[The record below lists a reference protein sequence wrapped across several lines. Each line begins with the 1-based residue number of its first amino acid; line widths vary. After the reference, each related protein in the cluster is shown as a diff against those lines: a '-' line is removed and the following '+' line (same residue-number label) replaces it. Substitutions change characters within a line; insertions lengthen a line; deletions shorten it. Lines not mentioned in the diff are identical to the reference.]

1 MQTLVDPGGSAKTSM
16 ANAALG
22 RVGMQD
28 LTVVFDLD
36 GTLVETAPDLI
47 RSVNHVLGLAGIQA
61 VEPSS
66 IRPSISFGGRAM
78 IVKALAIRSADL
90 AEYEIDRLLAIFLEH
105 YAANIAVES
114 HAFPGLEDALDE
126 LDRRGARLAVCTN
139 KREVMSRLLLG
150 TLGLGPRFKAIA
162 GRDTFPVWK
171 PHPDHL
177 TGAIRM
183 AGGDPRRAVMIGDSD
198 TDIKTARAA
207 GVPVIGVP
215 FGYTDVPI
223 DQLGPDAVIAHYDE
237 LVAAIERVRPVS
249 QT

>member
-1 MQTLVDPGGSAKTSM
+1 MHS
-16 ANAALG
+16 
-22 RVGMQD
+22 

-47 RSVNHVLGLAGIQA
+47 RATNHALGLAGLEA
-61 VEPSS
+61 VPPAA

-78 IVKALAIRSADL
+78 IVKALEIRGARLGEPD
-90 AEYEIDRLLAIFLEH
+90 IDRLLEAFLAH

-114 HAFPGLEDALDE
+114 HAFPGLEGALDT
-126 LDRRGARLAVCTN
+126 LAQRGARLAVCTN
-139 KREVMSRLLLG
+139 KREGMSRLLLD
-150 TLGLGPRFKAIA
+150 TLGLTHRFKAIA

-177 TGAIRM
+177 TGAIRL
-183 AGGDPRRAVMIGDSD
+183 AGGDPNQAVMIGDSD

-223 DQLGPDAVIAHYDE
+223 DRLGPDAVIAHYDE
-237 LVAAIERVRPVS
+237 LVATVERVRPVR
-249 QT
+249 